1 VLNGIAQTAR
11 TLSYYLRRQEAAAE
25 NVAQASTQGYKAVR
39 VAAEAAS
46 ADGAPEAVS
55 WTDWEQGTLR
65 ETGRPLDVAF
75 QGNGFLVVQTPEGE
89 RLSRGGALNLDAG
102 GRLVD
107 TEGRPVL
114 GEQGPIYLAGG
125 SVEVQPNG
133 TVLVDGR
140 ETARLRVET
149 VPDLSALTRQD
160 GGIYKPSGKTTAV
173 PRADVDLRQGRL
185 EDSNVD
191 PVLSMVDLIGIH
203 RAFAANAQALK
214 VVDRVLEIAATEVG
228 DA

>member
-1 VLNGIAQTAR
+1 MLNGIADTAR

-39 VAAEAAS
+39 VAAQAAPGT
-46 ADGAPEAVS
+46 GAPEAVS
-55 WTDWEQGTLR
+55 WTDWKQGALR

-75 QGNGFLVVQTPEGE
+75 EGGGFLVVQTPEGE
-89 RLSRGGALNLDAG
+89 RLSRGGALGLDAG
-102 GRLVD
+102 GRLTD
-107 TEGRPVL
+107 ADGRPVL
-114 GEQGPIYLAGG
+114 GQEGPVILRGG
-125 SVEVQPNG
+125 SVEIGTDG
-133 TVLVDGR
+133 TVRVDGQ
-140 ETARLRVET
+140 ETARLRIEAVS
-149 VPDLSALTRQD
+149 DLSTLTRLD
-160 GGIYKPSGKTTAV
+160 GGIYRPAGATAPV
-173 PRADVDLRQGRL
+173 SPGQAELRQGRL